1 MFRNFKIRPR
11 DLHRG
16 MGEGEVEPKV
26 SGQVLALC
34 HCVHGTLRL
43 CVSVCCLPHAVALTE
58 KAAKHRASISGLADS
73 PLITPAPAP
82 YIAYIQAY
90 IYISL
95 NNL

>member
-1 MFRNFKIRPR
+1 MFRNCKIRPR

-73 PLITPAPAP
+73 LAPHHSCARPLHCLHPGLHL
-82 YIAYIQAY
+82 YIP
-90 IYISL
+90 
-95 NNL
+95 